1 MICEYPNNQNTY
13 QKMDKNLDPTNIKK
27 NKKKL
32 LNRHKSIFT
41 DNDIKDLNEADY
53 NTKTF

>member
-1 MICEYPNNQNTY
+1 MNTLTI
-13 QKMDKNLDPTNIKK
+13 KTHTKKWIKIWIPLISKNL
-27 NKKKL
+27 KKL
-32 LNRHKSIFT
+32 LKRHKSIFT

>member
-1 MICEYPNNQNTY
+1 MNTLTI
-13 QKMDKNLDPTNIKK
+13 KIHTKKWIKIWIPLISKNL
-27 NKKKL
+27 KKL